1 MHRLHGQFE
10 WLRLGVVLAG
20 LGQLPIAASA
30 DPLFPGSSPVP
41 LERSW
46 IAPLAPSDA
55 VPGDSG
61 ETLSLVSTDEFS
73 GELFVSGVRS
83 PGLDFSLNPV
93 DEEILL
99 GWRFAF

>member
-20 LGQLPIAASA
+20 LGQLPVVASA
-30 DPLFPGSSPVP
+30 DSLFAGNSPAP
-41 LERSW
+41 LERFW

-61 ETLSLVSTDEFS
+61 ETLFMASTDEFS
-73 GELFVSGVRS
+73 GELFVSGVQA

-93 DEEILL
+93 DEEILI

>member
-1 MHRLHGQFE
+1 MRRLHEPLE

-20 LGQLPIAASA
+20 LGQLPVVVSA
-30 DPLFPGSSPVP
+30 DSLFAVNSPAP
-41 LERSW
+41 LERFW

-61 ETLSLVSTDEFS
+61 GTLFMVSTDEVF
-73 GELFVSGVRS
+73 GELFVPGIRA